1 MRMRREVLQRAASV
15 RLQMSWPS
23 RLPSWRLAS
32 LHISLR
38 ISNGSVLSAIRE
50 LILNIAVVE
59 CPRGFG
65 AYSPYD

>member
-1 MRMRREVLQRAASV
+1 
-15 RLQMSWPS
+15 MSWPS